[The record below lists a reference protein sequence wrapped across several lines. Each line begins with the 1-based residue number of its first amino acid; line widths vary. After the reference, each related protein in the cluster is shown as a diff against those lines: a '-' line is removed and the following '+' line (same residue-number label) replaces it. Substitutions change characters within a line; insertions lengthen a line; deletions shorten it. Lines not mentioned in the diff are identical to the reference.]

1 MYQDVLF
8 SLYIPRVGERLL
20 CFSHTTGKRT
30 KTDFVLSC
38 HMAPKFPG
46 SDCYL
51 IQTLDGLRYAVLV
64 PPTPKEAAMSPSNAK
79 AVAATTAFVLP
90 KNGQISLC
98 FHRTTN
104 PTPVQGKTRLFPE
117 FPRKSNLET
126 GDHPAPTAKTARCG
140 KGFLS
145 FNWKV
150 VAQRL
155 GSMVDKILKN
165 IWGHLS
171 GCFLPSQPKLNS
183 PANPLR

>member
-38 HMAPKFPG
+38 QMTPKFPG

-64 PPTPKEAAMSPSNAK
+64 APIPKEAAMSPSNAK

-90 KNGQISLC
+90 TNGQNLTC

-104 PTPVQGKTRLFPE
+104 SSLRQEKTRFFPG
-117 FPRKSNLET
+117 FSRKI
-126 GDHPAPTAKTARCG
+126 GQKKGVHPSPTKNNGSHARV
-140 KGFLS
+140 FLS
-145 FNWKV
+145 LRLKPLV
-150 VAQRL
+150 QRL
-155 GSMVDKILKN
+155 ARIGGQILKTN
-165 IWGHLS
+165 RGHPT
-171 GCFLPSQPKLNS
+171 GCFHSLS
-183 PANPLR
+183 